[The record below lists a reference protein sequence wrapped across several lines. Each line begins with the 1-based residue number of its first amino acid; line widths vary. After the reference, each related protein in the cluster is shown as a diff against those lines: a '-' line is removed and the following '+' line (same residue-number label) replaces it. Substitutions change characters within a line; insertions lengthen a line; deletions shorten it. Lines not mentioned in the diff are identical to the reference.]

1 MYNIRSQIN
10 TIGYHS
16 IKFSFLSPSEYIL
29 NMIVWKKNLVEICW
43 IFANF
48 PIFPWF
54 CLFFCLF
61 LLEFWQKRQSE
72 GKFNKNGL
80 NSVEKISQTIMFKIF
95 RSKQSFTCLAKVP
108 GVPDGR
114 FAGRLTHPLTLAFF
128 PRSFDFLSWKRSN
141 IVVIWAKLN

>member
-29 NMIVWKKNLVEICW
+29 NMIVWKKKLVEICW

-95 RSKQSFTCLAKVP
+95 RSKQSFTRLAQFSNFK
-108 GVPDGR
+108 G
-114 FAGRLTHPLTLAFF
+114 LYLKN
-128 PRSFDFLSWKRSN
+128 RSRYSPN
-141 IVVIWAKLN
+141 ILEERMKFHSGPFHVCKAA